1 MADANPGDVFL
12 QIGEAAERLGLTQ
25 RTLRF
30 YEEKGLLEPP
40 TRMDGGFRLYSP
52 DDLQRLDRIKQLKD
66 LLGFCLAD
74 IKEML
79 DAEEI
84 RLQMHAEW
92 RKDANAGEKAARI
105 RKAREMT
112 LQQMALIDHKVASM
126 DTMRQDLASRLDKY
140 DSWLR
145 EHAAQ
150 LDGTAAAATSA

>member
-1 MADANPGDVFL
+1 MSDESPSESFL
-12 QIGEAAERLGLTQ
+12 QIGEAAERLSLTQ

-52 DDLQRLDRIKQLKD
+52 DDLQRLERIKQLKD

-79 DAEEI
+79 DAEDV
-84 RLQMHAEW
+84 RLHLHAEW
-92 RKDANAGEKAARI
+92 RKDANTEQKAPKVRL
-105 RKAREMT
+105 ARELV
-112 LQQMALIDHKVASM
+112 LQQIALIDHKVESM
-126 DTMRQDLASRLDKY
+126 KRMREDLSARLNKY

-145 EHAAQ
+145 EHMAELNA
-150 LDGTAAAATSA
+150 TANS